1 MKAIRF
7 HQHGGPEVL
16 KYEDA
21 PEPRILANEVL
32 VRVKACALN
41 HLDVWLRLGVPGWKL
56 QMPHIVG
63 SDIAGEVVEA
73 GALVTRVK
81 PGDRVLLAPGISCG
95 QCEACFQGLD
105 SACRQYTL
113 FGVFVEGGYAEYVK
127 SPEVNVMP
135 IPPDLSFDEAAAV
148 PLVFITAWH
157 MLFTRA
163 GLKPGEEVLVIG
175 AGSGVGS
182 AAIQIAKLVNA
193 RVIATA
199 GADWKLERARALGAD
214 EVINHTRQSIAEEVR
229 RLTHKRGVDVVVD
242 HVGAAVWEACFDSL
256 ATYGRLVTCG
266 MTTGADLKLNGQA
279 LYGRQR
285 TILGSFMGGKAE
297 LVDALRFVA
306 LRKLKAVIDSAF
318 PLADA
323 AAAQQKMEGREFFGK
338 ILLHP

>member
-21 PEPRILANEVL
+21 PEPKILANEVL

-63 SDIAGEVVEA
+63 SDIAGEVAEV

-81 PGDRVLLAPGISCG
+81 PRDRVLLSPGISCG
-95 QCEACFQGLD
+95 HCEACFQGLD

-127 SPEVNVMP
+127 SPEMNVMP
-135 IPPDLSFDEAAAV
+135 IPGDLSFDEAAAV

-256 ATYGRLVTCG
+256 STYGRLVTCG

-297 LVDALRFVA
+297 LVDALKFVA
-306 LRKLKAVIDSAF
+306 PRKLKPVIDSAF
-318 PLADA
+318 PLAEA
-323 AAAQQKMEGREFFGK
+323 AAAQQKMESREFFGK